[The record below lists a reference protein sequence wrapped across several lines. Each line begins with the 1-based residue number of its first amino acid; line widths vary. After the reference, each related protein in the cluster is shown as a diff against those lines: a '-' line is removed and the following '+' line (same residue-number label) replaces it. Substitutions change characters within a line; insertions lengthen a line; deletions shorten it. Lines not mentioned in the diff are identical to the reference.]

1 MTENI
6 DLSYCITLYLKKE
19 IKKNGQRR
27 ALKVFGL
34 LDPFWSK
41 KFPEKKCKNQKVI
54 FLVRKPN
61 DHTNEEKNNFSNC
74 FIFYCSFLTV
84 WQNEFLIAQN
94 EQFDWHVWFCSFYSF
109 RKCHEKENRG
119 KKSAD
124 FCSCCCQF
132 YKCFWWLRLDQN
144 VLSVCFASFFLVFTF
159 LKHFFLRHEQPN
171 YLQSGL

>member
-1 MTENI
+1 MR
-6 DLSYCITLYLKKE
+6 KK
-19 IKKNGQRR
+19 I
-27 ALKVFGL
+27 
-34 LDPFWSK
+34 
-41 KFPEKKCKNQKVI
+41 I
-54 FLVRKPN
+54 FLIAS
-61 DHTNEEKNNFSNC
+61 F
-74 FIFYCSFLTV
+74 FYCSFLTV

-124 FCSCCCQF
+124 FCSCCFQF

-159 LKHFFLRHEQPN
+159 LKHFFYDMSSPIIFSRVCKFAVWGWIQSTKPERKSFSFFCK
-171 YLQSGL
+171 YLEFQAKNPPQKFSNIFFVEKKA